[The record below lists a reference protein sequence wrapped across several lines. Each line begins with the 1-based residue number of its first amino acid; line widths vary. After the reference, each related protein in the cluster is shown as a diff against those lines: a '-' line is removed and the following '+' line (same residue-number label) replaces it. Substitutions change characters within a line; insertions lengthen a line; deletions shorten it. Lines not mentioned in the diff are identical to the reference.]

1 MSSAPPLASD
11 APHVS
16 DVTQAQHR
24 IVDARRWLLRL
35 RHLQPLLWFAL
46 AWTVLGGVWELS
58 VALGWLDGRILP
70 PPSVTLPYAFS
81 GEASVGFG
89 QQRAGLLAST
99 LLTLSRVTTGLT
111 LGVAAALLLAV
122 LIVEQRWLRRLV
134 LPLVQSLAPIAPV
147 AWVPFTIAVIG
158 IGGPAAVFVVF
169 LAVTTSMTLSLVA
182 ALDGMDPQYLKIARN
197 LRTSPWQLWLR
208 VRLPAIAPSALTSL
222 RMAFFGA
229 WMAVLAGEM
238 AGINSGLGYLIIMAQ
253 QMYNMPLVMVGVITI
268 GAVGFTVDRVL
279 LLGQRLVAW
288 QS

>member
-1 MSSAPPLASD
+1 MSAGPLSPAAPR
-11 APHVS
+11 
-16 DVTQAQHR
+16 AQPR
-24 IVDARRWLLRL
+24 LVDTRRWRLRL
-35 RHLQPLLWFAL
+35 RHLQPLVWFAL
-46 AWTVLGGVWELS
+46 AWALLGGAWELA

-89 QQRAGLLAST
+89 QQRAGLLTST
-99 LLTLSRVTTGLT
+99 LLTLSRVSSGLV
-111 LGVAAALLLAV
+111 LGVIVSMILSLLIA
-122 LIVEQRWLRRLV
+122 EQRWLRRLL

-169 LAVTTSMTLSLVA
+169 LAVVTSMTLSLVA
-182 ALDGMDPQYLKIARN
+182 ALDGMDPQYLKLARN
-197 LRTSPWQLWLR
+197 LRASPLQVWLR

-268 GAVGFTVDRVL
+268 GVVGFTVDRIL
-279 LLGQRLVAW
+279 LLGQRLVEW